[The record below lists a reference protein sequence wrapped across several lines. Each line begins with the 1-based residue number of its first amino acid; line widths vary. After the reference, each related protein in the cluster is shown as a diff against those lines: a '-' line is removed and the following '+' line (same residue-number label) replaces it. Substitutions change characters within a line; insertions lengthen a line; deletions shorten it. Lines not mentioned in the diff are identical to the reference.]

1 MKIEEIRINKY
12 LASLGVGS
20 RREIDRLIEE
30 GKIKVNGEIISAGIK
45 VTEEDEIEVKGKK
58 IEKTGDK
65 KVYYMLNKPLEILSS
80 AKDDRGRKTVVDL
93 IRCKERIFP
102 IGRLDYN
109 TTGLILLTND
119 GELFNR
125 VIHPRSEI
133 YKEYYVKVLGE
144 IKESSIKKLEN
155 GVELED
161 GKTLPAYVKVL
172 SKERGKS
179 ELLISIREGRNRQV
193 RRMLDAVNHPVVILR
208 RERIGKLALGKLRV
222 GEYRELT
229 AEEVKYLYSL

>member
-45 VTEEDEIEVKGKK
+45 VTEEDEIEVRGKK
-58 IEKTGDK
+58 IEKTGEK